1 MAYSNVGAAIFTLRN
16 ADKTTSGDIGR
27 LPVTIGQST
36 TVVKA
41 VTQLDNPLSKALSKG
56 LNYIGSDK
64 VVSKLGKAAKFAS
77 DNVNPL
83 IVASSGLKVALADK
97 EDRKKTLITESGCLA
112 GMFLGE
118 GLMKKHLDKILE
130 KTSIGK
136 KWLPVVKGIVFVT
149 GSITASTIG
158 QKIGRKVAQ
167 YWDKPLVKTEQKEN
181 IQNNSQKAYTP
192 MNIKA

>member
-158 QKIGRKVAQ
+158 QKIGKKVAQ

>member
-158 QKIGRKVAQ
+158 QKIGKKVAQ

-192 MNIKA
+192 INIKA